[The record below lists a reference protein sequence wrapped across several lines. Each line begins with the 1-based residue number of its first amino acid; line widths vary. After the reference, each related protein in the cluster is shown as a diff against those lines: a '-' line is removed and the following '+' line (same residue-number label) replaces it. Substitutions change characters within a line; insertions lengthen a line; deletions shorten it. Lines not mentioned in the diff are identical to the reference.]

1 MRLTFKSVNLGSSR
15 LFSMMWVGLIQ
26 SVEGLN
32 RTKRIASPARGN
44 SPANCW
50 WIITAPLAVLGLQ
63 PLSPADFSQMVLVVK
78 NPPANSG
85 DVRDTVAIPGS
96 GRSIRG
102 GDGNPL
108 AWGIPWTEEPPELR
122 SIELQ

>member
-1 MRLTFKSVNLGSSR
+1 MRLTFKSVNLGSAR

-50 WIITAPLAVLGLQ
+50 WIITAH
-63 PLSPADFSQMVLVVK
+63 
-78 NPPANSG
+78 
-85 DVRDTVAIPGS
+85 
-96 GRSIRG
+96 
-102 GDGNPL
+102 
-108 AWGIPWTEEPPELR
+108 
-122 SIELQ
+122 